1 MHNKYKHNSRRS
13 GPACL
18 SVTLGSFTQQIMRR
32 MRPCATSSPPVARA
46 GMRPHSRTN
55 GRGTVGRARW
65 SRDAITRLSAHSLDG
80 CTGRGGSHASWHPCP
95 SQGRVRMWRHG
106 HALRT
111 ADGFGAPCTAGTAA
125 THRGGCPNSVP
136 TRSRRPHT
144 CEYCGLCR
152 SIPWCV
158 PPHRAHGK
166 RAVRIARPNTPLS
179 APLSTPLSTP
189 PTLTQDVHMPRPPP
203 TATSHCPPA
212 PAACRSITPLS
223 ISHHARSHLH

>member
-1 MHNKYKHNSRRS
+1 
-13 GPACL
+13 
-18 SVTLGSFTQQIMRR
+18 MRR

-136 TRSRRPHT
+136 PTAAAALIPVSTVACAEAFPGACLLTALMANAQCALHDPTRHYRHHYQRHYRRPPHSPKTST
-144 CEYCGLCR
+144 C
-152 SIPWCV
+152 
-158 PPHRAHGK
+158 H
-166 RAVRIARPNTPLS
+166 AR
-179 APLSTPLSTP
+179 
-189 PTLTQDVHMPRPPP
+189 RPPP
-203 TATSHCPPA
+203 PLTAPLPPPPA
-212 PAACRSITPLS
+212 APSPPLASVITPDPTCTKR
-223 ISHHARSHLH
+223 HRRDRPEAAR